1 MNLTIIPRFLFL
13 KRFDSLYLPKI
24 FFKHMASA
32 KKIDLLDI
40 VQKILNLDPKMRFAA
55 IIDPKGNIREAI
67 MKTGKTNLKNQKE
80 EEHFCQQVAQR
91 RSMRKEF
98 DRSLGKVRYVHVER
112 ERVSQMVIYTKRN
125 IVYFTMEPEMPI
137 DTKIRLIT
145 RIKKITADL

>member
-1 MNLTIIPRFLFL
+1 MATAT
-13 KRFDSLYLPKI
+13 KFDYLE
-24 FFKHMASA
+24 
-32 KKIDLLDI
+32 I

-55 IIDPKGNIREAI
+55 VIDPKGNIREAI
-67 MKTGKTNLKNQKE
+67 MKTGKTSLKTQKE
-80 EEHFCQQVAQR
+80 EEHFCKQVAQR

-112 ERVSQMVIYTKRN
+112 EKVSQMVIYTKRN

-145 RIKKITADL
+145 RIKKITFEI

>member
-1 MNLTIIPRFLFL
+1 MV
-13 KRFDSLYLPKI
+13 
-24 FFKHMASA
+24 SA
-32 KKIDLLDI
+32 KKPDLLDV
-40 VQKILNLDPKMRFAA
+40 VQKILNLDSKMRFAA

-67 MKTGKTNLKNQKE
+67 MKTGKTSLKTQHE
-80 EEHFCQQVAQR
+80 EEHFCKQVAQR

-112 ERVSQMVIYTKRN
+112 EKVSQMVIYTKRN